1 MKVAARGTGCGETK
15 LRKSCE
21 MFSWESEVK
30 EKLLSAQIKSSV
42 RHCTSTRKVFSKLPE
57 GREVQ
62 PTGDVLWYNQVRS
75 VLIVFISMSYV
86 VLSKLSA
93 FCVKSIKLCWTAF
106 FFLISVF
113 NEALQASLTFCLFS
127 IRTLGRENPEK
138 WLFSLLS
145 SE

>member
-15 LRKSCE
+15 LWKSCE

-42 RHCTSTRKVFSKLPE
+42 RHCTSTRKVFSKFPE

-62 PTGDVLWYNQVRS
+62 PTGDVLWCNQVRS

-106 FFLISVF
+106 FF
-113 NEALQASLTFCLFS
+113 FS
-127 IRTLGRENPEK
+127 
-138 WLFSLLS
+138 F
-145 SE
+145 